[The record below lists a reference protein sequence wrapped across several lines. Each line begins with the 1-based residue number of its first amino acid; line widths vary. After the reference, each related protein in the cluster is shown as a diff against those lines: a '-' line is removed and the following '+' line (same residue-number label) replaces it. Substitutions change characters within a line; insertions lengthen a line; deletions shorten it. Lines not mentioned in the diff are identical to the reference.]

1 MLLENQNLVSYEG
14 AGRTRDHRFLQ
25 IMHALNI
32 PSLWVVLVK
41 LVSLEASIS
50 AADPD
55 ASIGL

>member
-1 MLLENQNLVSYEG
+1 MKWARL
-14 AGRTRDHRFLQ
+14 TRDHRFLQ
-25 IMHALNI
+25 MMHALYI

-50 AADPD
+50 TADPD